1 MIDNTSDKINLNVS
15 DSKDAQ
21 DEGVFAN
28 REKRE
33 LRPSGPSEG
42 GESEE
47 LPVADETYQNKCV
60 DIDEALQLAADNRD
74 KWMRAVAEFENY
86 KKRSIQER
94 SKFQKYRNEELLRD
108 MLPVMDNLERAI
120 AASDAKSAGPLLDGV
135 KMTANM
141 FKDVLSRF
149 GVKAIESVG
158 GPFNPEFQEAIAT
171 LNDPGRDTNSVIE
184 ELEKGYMYQD
194 RLLRPAKVVVST
206 K

>member
-1 MIDNTSDKINLNVS
+1 MIDNTSDKINLNVL

-21 DEGVFAN
+21 DEGVFAI

-47 LPVADETYQNKCV
+47 FPVSDETSQNKCV
-60 DIDEALQLAADNRD
+60 DIDEALQLAEDNRD

-108 MLPVMDNLERAI
+108 LLPVMDNLERAI

-149 GVKAIESVG
+149 GVKPIESVG
-158 GPFNPEFQEAIAT
+158 APFNPEFQEAIAT

>member
-47 LPVADETYQNKCV
+47 LPVVDETSQNKCV

>member
-1 MIDNTSDKINLNVS
+1 MIDNTSDKINLNVL
-15 DSKDAQ
+15 DSKDAL

-28 REKRE
+28 KEKRE
-33 LRPSGPSEG
+33 LRQSGPSEG
-42 GESEE
+42 GESGEF
-47 LPVADETYQNKCV
+47 PVSDETSQNKCV

>member
-1 MIDNTSDKINLNVS
+1 MAFRDIRHNVREDAERGNGMGNGGQPSRRGFLAGAGGFLTSGLWLSAAEADTS
-15 DSKDAQ
+15 A
-21 DEGVFAN
+21 
-28 REKRE
+28 
-33 LRPSGPSEG
+33 
-42 GESEE
+42 
-47 LPVADETYQNKCV
+47 LPD
-60 DIDEALQLAADNRD
+60 DPL
-74 KWMRAVAEFENY
+74 
-86 KKRSIQER
+86 
-94 SKFQKYRNEELLRD
+94 FQKYRNEELLRD
-108 MLPVMDNLERAI
+108 LLPVMDNLERAI
-120 AASDAKSAGPLLDGV
+120 AASDAKSAGSLLDGV

-149 GVKAIESVG
+149 GVKPIESVG

>member
-1 MIDNTSDKINLNVS
+1 MIDNTSDKINLNVL

-28 REKRE
+28 GEKRE

-47 LPVADETYQNKCV
+47 FPVADETSQNKCV
-60 DIDEALQLAADNRD
+60 DIDEALQLAEDNRD

-108 MLPVMDNLERAI
+108 LLPVMDNLERAI

-149 GVKAIESVG
+149 GVKPIESVG